1 VLAQA
6 SVADSGLL
14 LWDDG
19 PAPEWDEA
27 YAVGNGRIGA
37 LPLGD
42 YPAEKI
48 LLNEETIWSR
58 TEPMLVP
65 ADSFEHLETIRR
77 LEAAGEYQAAD
88 EHFVANLQDGRD
100 PDSYQLA
107 GWLELRYLDTAAQRS
122 TRREL
127 DLNTGISTSI
137 HTLDNGSRLVQKVF
151 ASAPDDVILISV
163 TGENRFGLRVAL
175 DGSRVDD
182 GDLILDGAGTGDD
195 ATRFRVRAR
204 VSTDGALLDVDGGI
218 NITSAREVRIIIAIA
233 TDLDRHI
240 VGAKLADGWQAAAL
254 DALQQIAGRSVDSL
268 QAAAVAD
275 HRQYFDRTKLVRR
288 RSTCWARWAPSRRT
302 SVSST
307 AAKSRIYRQ
316 PSSSSSKTTPIDSN
330 STPSASAS
338 CRVCRGPLICLSRS
352 RSSRAP
358 TTS

>member
-107 GWLELRYLDTAAQRS
+107 GWLDLRYLDTAAQRA

-127 DLNTGISTSI
+127 DVNTGISASS
-137 HTLDNGSRLVQKVF
+137 HTLDDGSRLVQ
-151 ASAPDDVILISV
+151 
-163 TGENRFGLRVAL
+163 
-175 DGSRVDD
+175 
-182 GDLILDGAGTGDD
+182 
-195 ATRFRVRAR
+195 
-204 VSTDGALLDVDGGI
+204 
-218 NITSAREVRIIIAIA
+218 
-233 TDLDRHI
+233 
-240 VGAKLADGWQAAAL
+240 
-254 DALQQIAGRSVDSL
+254 
-268 QAAAVAD
+268 
-275 HRQYFDRTKLVRR
+275 
-288 RSTCWARWAPSRRT
+288 
-302 SVSST
+302 
-307 AAKSRIYRQ
+307 
-316 PSSSSSKTTPIDSN
+316 
-330 STPSASAS
+330 
-338 CRVCRGPLICLSRS
+338 
-352 RSSRAP
+352 
-358 TTS
+358 